1 MKSTIFIFV
10 LFLCFACNNKQNSKS
25 IPDNKV
31 IEADTVLQ
39 TIASHDINSDIIINH
54 TISNQQEADEKI
66 DPNYKYFYVEIDTS
80 QTRIIGDTI
89 NLINMTWWPIFPVG
103 LYKSIEQ
110 FEMQLP
116 SHTSTMVK
124 WKDYFD
130 IYVYTFIG
138 EDWKMIVDIG
148 SETVMEEFYVCIAKA
163 EIQNNEINLY
173 FDLHVGMKKSGFI
186 NQLGLQEIKSID
198 TYSMINIISALDG
211 NENRF
216 YFEDDVLKKIIIESG
231 NLISKDFSY

>member
-89 NLINMTWWPIFPVG
+89 NLINMTWWHILPMG

-116 SHTSTMVK
+116 SHTSKMVK

-130 IYVYTFIG
+130 IYVYTLIG

-216 YFEDDVLKKIIIESG
+216 YFEEIGRAHV
-231 NLISKDFSY
+231 